1 MEDFFDFSG
10 KIAMVVGVGGIGSA
24 QALAFAE
31 HGADIVAADNNPE
44 MAEKVAGAA
53 RAMGRKALAV
63 TVDVTQEPSVA
74 AMVSRTLEEFPR
86 IDILVNAAGY
96 VARRLTS
103 DDYPLDEWQKV
114 MDVNLRGTWLC
125 CQAVGRVMIK
135 QGGGRII
142 NMSSVAGS
150 FGARGG
156 GVAYGPSKAAVN
168 LLTRTLAYEWA
179 KYNIKVNAL
188 APTVVE
194 TEFTREILENPERS
208 QALKDV
214 IPMGR
219 WAMPDDI
226 VGPTLFF
233 ASEASKY
240 VTGQS
245 LFVDG
250 GLTTKVQ

>member
-1 MEDFFDFSG
+1 MADLFDFSG
-10 KIAMVVGVGGIGSA
+10 KVAMVVGVGGIGSA
-24 QALAFAE
+24 QAIAFAE
-31 HGADIVAADNNPE
+31 HGADIVVADNRSE
-44 MAEKVAGAA
+44 TAEKVAEEAK
-53 RAMGRKALAV
+53 AMGRKALDV
-63 TVDVTQEPSVA
+63 TVDVTQETSVA
-74 AMVSRTLEEFPR
+74 AMVSRALEEFPR
-86 IDILVNAAGY
+86 IDILVNTAGY
-96 VARRLTS
+96 VVRRKSS

-114 MDVNLRGTWLC
+114 IDVNLRGTWLC
-125 CQAVGRVMIK
+125 CQAVGRVMLK

-150 FGARGG
+150 YGARGG
-156 GVAYGPSKAAVN
+156 GVSYGPSKAAVN

-179 KYNIKVNAL
+179 KSNILVNAL

-194 TEFTREILENPERS
+194 TEFTKEVLEKPELAE
-208 QALKDV
+208 ALKNN

-219 WAMPDDI
+219 WAMPEDV

-233 ASEASKY
+233 ASEASNY
-240 VTGQS
+240 VTGQV